1 MSKLTIIGNI
11 LAKPDQIDRYKRH
24 ILLPE
29 IGAQGQQKLL
39 GAKVLAPSDP
49 DFEKVSAYESGF
61 NPFGDS
67 RMKFNVRFYLVA
79 ILFIIFDIEIAFLFP
94 FAVALDEVGVYAWAV
109 VMIFLFELA
118 VGYVYALKK
127 GALDF
132 E

>member
-1 MSKLTIIGNI
+1 MNAFLLDYAPT
-11 LAKPDQIDRYKRH
+11 L
-24 ILLPE
+24 ILLVLATGLG
-29 IGAQGQQKLL
+29 IVFLL
-39 GAKVLAPSDP
+39 GAKVLAPHDP

-61 NPFGDS
+61 NPFSDS
-67 RMKFNVRFYLVA
+67 RMKFNVRFYLIA

-94 FAVALDEVGVYAWAV
+94 AAVALDEFNTYAWAV